1 MPRIRWIHCSDMF
14 KRKNDEI
21 YPIVQ
26 FANGYNGDTYLD
38 IRLIKSTKA
47 RGWVMLTC
55 NGGKKGFK
63 QALKFIIKN
72 RKKLIRI
79 VRGSRKMRGLKK

>member
-1 MPRIRWIHCSDMF
+1 MSRIKWTHCSDMF
-14 KRKNDEI
+14 KSKDGA

-26 FANGYNGDTYLD
+26 FANGYNGDTFID
-38 IRLIKSTKA
+38 IRLVKRTKA

-63 QALKFIIKN
+63 QALKFVIKN
-72 RKKLIRI
+72 RKKLMRI
-79 VRGSRKMRGLKK
+79 VKGSREMRGLKK